1 MKSIEWCGDF
11 VRILDQRKL
20 PHVVETID
28 CYDMET
34 LVEAIEC
41 MAIRGAPALGIA
53 AAMGLALAAL
63 QARSD
68 NEVQL
73 LAEMAQAARIIG
85 STRPTAKNLFW
96 ALERT
101 LSAGRR
107 AVGREGVVEAI
118 VAEAVEI
125 AREDE
130 EMCRLIGDFGAPLVP
145 EGATIL
151 THCNAGGLA
160 TGGYGTALGVIR
172 SAVAEGKR
180 VHVFVDETRPLLQGA
195 RLTAWE
201 LKEEGISYTLIT
213 DNMAGWMMKQG
224 RIDLVIVG
232 ADRIAANG
240 DVANKIG
247 TYSLAVLA
255 LENMVPFYV
264 AAPYSTIDFAISSGD
279 DIVIEERSPEEVTMF
294 AGIQVAPEGTIA
306 ANPAFD
312 VTPASFIT
320 GIITEKR
327 ILWPP
332 YEESLSDFQSSRE

>member
-1 MKSIEWCGDF
+1 MA
-11 VRILDQRKL
+11 
-20 PHVVETID
+20 
-28 CYDMET
+28 
-34 LVEAIEC
+34 EAIEC
-41 MAIRGAPALGIA
+41 LAVRGAPALGIA
-53 AAMGLALAAL
+53 AAMGLGLAAL
-63 QARSD
+63 RSRSG

-73 LAEMAQAARIIG
+73 LAEMERAADLIR

-101 LSAGRR
+101 LNAGRS
-107 AVGREGVVEAI
+107 AVGREAVVDAI
-118 VAEAVEI
+118 IAEALEI

-130 EMCRLIGDFGAPLVP
+130 EMCRLIGEYGALLVP
-145 EGATIL
+145 DGAVIL
-151 THCNAGGLA
+151 THCNAGALA

-172 SAVAEGKR
+172 SAFSQGKR
-180 VHVFVDETRPLLQGA
+180 IHVFVDETRPLLQGA
-195 RLTAWE
+195 RLTSWE

-213 DNMAGWMMKQG
+213 DSMAGWMMKQG
-224 RIDLVIVG
+224 RIDLVVVG

-247 TYSLAVLA
+247 TYTLGVLA

-264 AAPYSTIDFAISSGD
+264 AAPYSTIDMSICSGE

-312 VTPASFIT
+312 VTPSRMVTAFIT
-320 GIITEKR
+320 DRGVI
-327 ILWPP
+327 WPP
-332 YEESLSDFQSSRE
+332 YEESLVNFGMPHK

>member
-28 CYDMET
+28 CYDVET
-34 LVEAIEC
+34 MVDAIEC

-53 AAMGLALAAL
+53 AAMGLALAARE
-63 QARSD
+63 ARSD

-73 LAEMAQAARIIG
+73 LVEMERAARIIR

-107 AVGREGVVEAI
+107 AVGREAVVEAI

-130 EMCRLIGDFGAPLVP
+130 EMCRRIGDFGAALVP
-145 EGATIL
+145 EGANIL

-172 SAVAEGKR
+172 SAVAAGKR
-180 VHVFVDETRPLLQGA
+180 IHVFVDETRPLLQGA

-213 DNMAGWMMKQG
+213 DSMAGWMMKQG
-224 RIDLVIVG
+224 RINLVVVG

-247 TYSLAVLA
+247 TYSLAVLS

-264 AAPYSTIDFAISSGD
+264 AAPYSTIDLAISSGD

-312 VTPASFIT
+312 VTPARLIT
-320 GIITEKR
+320 GIITEKG

-332 YEESLSDFQSSRE
+332 YEESLRDFQPVRK